1 MANLN
6 IGSFNVKGLADEKKR
21 KEVFNWL
28 REKKMNVY
36 MLQETHFTKENENII
51 EAEWGFKCIFSNC
64 SSQSCGV
71 ALLFN
76 NNFQFVIKNTVCDE
90 NGRYIICELELSN
103 ERIIVTN
110 FYGLN
115 TDNTLLLESFIDDI
129 DNFND
134 KPLICGGDWNLV
146 LDEKDKKGGST
157 KLSHTKNREKLKSF
171 IDRNNL
177 TDVWRTLNPKL
188 ERYTWR
194 QKTPNIQC
202 RLDFFLISIGLLNVV
217 NNVDIIYG
225 YKSDHSFISVE
236 IEKNS
241 FARGKGFFKLNTS
254 LLLDKDYVELIRKLI
269 QKQKNIYDEQNVNPN
284 LKWEMIKSDIR
295 GETIK
300 YSSKIAKINKVKT
313 INIERELTELQNKKQ
328 ASNREE
334 IEKRINLLE
343 NELKTFY
350 EKKTEGAM
358 IRAKAKW
365 LKDAEKNTKYFF
377 NLEKR
382 NYINKTI
389 QQLINDKGDTITD
402 FKEVLAE
409 ERSFYK
415 SLYSKNHTVYD
426 NINEVNNFFLPDDP
440 EIPKLSEEDMLNCEG
455 IISKDECVSAIRTF
469 KNGKSP
475 GTDGLPAE
483 FYKIFWNDVIDL
495 VIDSYQ
501 YTYDLNEMSISQ
513 RQSII
518 TLLPKPEKDTKYLNN
533 WRPISLLN
541 IDYKLMT
548 NV

>member
-1 MANLN
+1 MANPN
-6 IGSFNVKGLADEKKR
+6 KGSFNVKGLADEKKR

-90 NGRYIICELELSN
+90 NGQYIICELELSN

-177 TDVWRTLNPKL
+177 TDVWRTLNPEL

-254 LLLDKDYVELIRKLI
+254 LLLDKDYIELIRKLI

-300 YSSKIAKINKVKT
+300 YSSKITKINKVTT

-328 ASNREE
+328 ASNGEE
-334 IEKRINLLE
+334 IENRINLLE

-389 QQLINDKGDTITD
+389 QQLINDKG
-402 FKEVLAE
+402 FMYKNAE
-409 ERSFYK
+409 S
-415 SLYSKNHTVYD
+415 
-426 NINEVNNFFLPDDP
+426 
-440 EIPKLSEEDMLNCEG
+440 KLSQYADDTQIIIDGSENSIKTSINILNEFSKISGLKVNLNKSELIPLGHSKVEIYTHNFSPGIKITTDKFKLLG
-455 IISKDECVSAIRTF
+455 IIIPT
-469 KNGKSP
+469 NGKKNIRN
-475 GTDGLPAE
+475 
-483 FYKIFWNDVIDL
+483 YKNLAKERFNSVWQTNNHQKFDHTTINLCTEYF
-495 VIDSYQ
+495 
-501 YTYDLNEMSISQ
+501 TFA
-513 RQSII
+513 RR
-518 TLLPKPEKDTKYLNN
+518 TLFK
-533 WRPISLLN
+533 
-541 IDYKLMT
+541 
-548 NV
+548 